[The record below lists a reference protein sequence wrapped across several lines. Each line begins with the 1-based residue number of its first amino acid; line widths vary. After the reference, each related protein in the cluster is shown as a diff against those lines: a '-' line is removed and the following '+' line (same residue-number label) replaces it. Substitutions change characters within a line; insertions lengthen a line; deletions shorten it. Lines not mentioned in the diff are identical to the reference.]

1 MINTVVDALLAW
13 HSLPECERY
22 TYGKSEMPAVEKR
35 ELIRKI
41 AGHLDAQ
48 MLAIDLASLLRMIW
62 AGATNEEAG
71 SQRNDLINSLSVCE
85 ELTSLLRAVIQAS
98 AEADA
103 LKEKM

>member
-22 TYGKSEMPAVEKR
+22 TYEKSELPAVEKR

-85 ELTSLLRAVIQAS
+85 ELATLIARV
-98 AEADA
+98 AEASYWADEVKKK
-103 LKEKM
+103 L